1 MIKVGQIITLDNNEE
16 YAVLEQKTLN
26 DQDYYILMSTK
37 RPVKV
42 EVCTKDSDNEIT
54 IIDDKKIIKDIL
66 LKLKPIY

>member
-1 MIKVGQIITLDNNEE
+1 MIKVGQIITLDNNDE

-42 EVCTKDSDNEIT
+42 DVCTKDSDNEIT

-66 LKLKPIY
+66 LKLL

>member
-26 DQDYYILMSTK
+26 DQDYYILMSAK

-66 LKLKPIY
+66 LKLL